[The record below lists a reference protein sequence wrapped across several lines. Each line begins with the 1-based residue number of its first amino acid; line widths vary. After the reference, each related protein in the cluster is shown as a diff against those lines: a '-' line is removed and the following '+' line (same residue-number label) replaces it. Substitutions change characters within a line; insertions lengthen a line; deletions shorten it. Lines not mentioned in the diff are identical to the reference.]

1 MWLDLARLGEQG
13 LPKKRRLGSGRR
25 EKRVRRSVSF
35 FFSSPH
41 RIWANCESARCQKI
55 DLSQKKV
62 TQGEKRLVS
71 SVSKNFFGA
80 AF

>member
-35 FFSSPH
+35 FFHPPTVFGLIVSPH
-41 RIWANCESARCQKI
+41 DA
-55 DLSQKKV
+55 KK
-62 TQGEKRLVS
+62 
-71 SVSKNFFGA
+71 
-80 AF
+80 